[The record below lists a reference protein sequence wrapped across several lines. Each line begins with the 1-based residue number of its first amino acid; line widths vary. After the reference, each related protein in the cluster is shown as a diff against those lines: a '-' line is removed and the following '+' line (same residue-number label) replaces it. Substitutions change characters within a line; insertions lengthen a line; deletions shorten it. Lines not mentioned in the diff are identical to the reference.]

1 MKPVRWLS
9 LLGVGLFLLISVG
22 LLTPAADAQTIH
34 SLLVI
39 MDADASIGPSVA
51 ADMKKVE
58 NLLRDINTK
67 RVCRVEKTVLRSQ
80 VDTANADAIKRWLK
94 NVRPGSDDVVFVYF
108 SGHGGMLPN
117 ANKTFISLQGSTL
130 YRDEL
135 VRDMESARNCRLK
148 ILITDACSSEVRR
161 ESPPTLNPTLESAL
175 RDLFVRHKGFLHLSA
190 ATEGEYAWGTSPNP
204 QGRGGGGF
212 FTRSLINT
220 IYEYP
225 DPDGNGFVSWQEVF
239 DATKRKTMA
248 LFEAAY
254 PHFSAS
260 MKADF
265 RERGITSQT
274 PKYYALPE
282 RVR

>member
-1 MKPVRWLS
+1 MKPIRWVY
-9 LLGVGLFLLISVG
+9 LLGFGLFLLIPIG
-22 LLTPAADAQTIH
+22 MFTPAADAQTIH

-58 NLLRDINTK
+58 NLLRDINAK
-67 RVCRVEKTVLRSQ
+67 RVCHVEKTVLRSR
-80 VDTANADAIKRWLK
+80 VDTATADEIKRWLK

-108 SGHGGMLPN
+108 SGHGGMLN
-117 ANKTFISLQGSTL
+117 NKTYIALQGNIL
-130 YRDEL
+130 YRSEL

-148 ILITDACSSEVRR
+148 ILITDACSSEVGR

-175 RDLFVRHKGFLHLSA
+175 RDLFVLHKGFLHLSA

-212 FTRSLINT
+212 FTLSLVNT

-225 DPDGNGFVSWQEVF
+225 DPDGNGFVSWKEVF
-239 DATKRKTMA
+239 EATKKKTMA
-248 LFEAAY
+248 LFDTAY
-254 PHFSAS
+254 PHFSAEK
-260 MKADF
+260 KADL
-265 RERGITSQT
+265 RDRDITSQT

>member
-1 MKPVRWLS
+1 MKPIRWLS
-9 LLGVGLFLLISVG
+9 LLEVGLFLLISVG

-58 NLLRDINTK
+58 NLLRDINAK
-67 RVCRVEKTVLRSQ
+67 RVCQVEKTVLRSQ
-80 VDTANADAIKRWLK
+80 VDTATADEIKRWLK

-108 SGHGGMLPN
+108 SGHGAMLN
-117 ANKTFISLQGSTL
+117 NKTFIALQGSIL

-135 VRDMESARNCRLK
+135 VRNMESARNCRLK
-148 ILITDACSSEVRR
+148 ILVTDACSSEVRR
-161 ESPPTLNPTLESAL
+161 EGPPTFNPTLESTL

-190 ATEGEYAWGTSPNP
+190 ATEGEYAWGASPNP

-212 FTRSLINT
+212 FTLSLINT

-225 DPDGNGFVSWQEVF
+225 DPDGNGFVSWKEVF
-239 DATKRKTMA
+239 DATKKKTMA

-254 PHFSAS
+254 PHFSAEK
-260 MKADF
+260 KADL